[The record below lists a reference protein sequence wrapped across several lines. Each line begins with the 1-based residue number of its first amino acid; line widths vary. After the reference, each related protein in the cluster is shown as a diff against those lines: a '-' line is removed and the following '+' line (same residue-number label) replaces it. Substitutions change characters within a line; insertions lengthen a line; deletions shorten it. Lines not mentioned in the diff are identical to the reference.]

1 MVWML
6 RDNSIHPL
14 EFDHHLFL
22 NNDSQK
28 PAPKLMDDFTRAPDQ
43 RVGQLPVQQLL
54 VLLIL
59 SLPRRPG
66 RPNPGGTPA
75 LQKESIDVPYRHVM
89 LVLFQAL
96 GMIRTAEREPG

>member
-59 SLPRRPG
+59 SIL
-66 RPNPGGTPA
+66 
-75 LQKESIDVPYRHVM
+75 SIDVPECNKPV
-89 LVLFQAL
+89 
-96 GMIRTAEREPG
+96 

>member
-59 SLPRRPG
+59 SILSIRCSLMQHTGLTGHVP
-66 RPNPGGTPA
+66 TP
-75 LQKESIDVPYRHVM
+75 ETS
-89 LVLFQAL
+89 
-96 GMIRTAEREPG
+96 